1 MSTQE
6 TAEHI
11 IDRPLDVVVAQPGRR
26 VAPRLSD
33 YDVERASFN
42 LEVPERYNP
51 VLHIV
56 ETWAA
61 EDPGAP
67 AVLSLDG
74 SGDIVQLD
82 TAASLARASREAARA
97 LLELGIGPATTS
109 S

>member
-1 MSTQE
+1 MSTQP
-6 TAEHI
+6 AEHI
-11 IDRPLDVVVAQPGRR
+11 IDRPRPARDAP
-26 VAPRLSD
+26 PRLSD
-33 YDVERASFN
+33 YDVERASFK

-56 ETWAA
+56 ETWAE

>member
-11 IDRPLDVVVAQPGRR
+11 IDRPRPGRD
-26 VAPRLSD
+26 APPRLSD

-56 ETWAA
+56 ETWAE

-74 SGDIVQLD
+74 SGDIAQLD